1 MSYPTKAEINGEIY
15 ELNTSYKTAL
25 RCLEVIN
32 DNHIGDTERALAVCK
47 LIYGFV
53 PTTNADV
60 FLDKAILF
68 LSCGEK
74 REEEVQKRNFD
85 HNYDFKY
92 VTASFASDY
101 HIDLTKEDL
110 HWWRYC
116 ELLSGLTRNS
126 ILCRV
131 VEIRDYDLSEVKDA
145 KSRAEILNAKES
157 VALPILETEE
167 EREIREEFEKNF
179 E

>member
-15 ELNTSYKTAL
+15 DLNTSYKTAL
-25 RCLEVIN
+25 RCFEVIN
-32 DNHIGDTERALAVCK
+32 DNRIGDTERTLAVCK
-47 LIYGFV
+47 LLYGFV
-53 PTTNADV
+53 PTTDLDA

-74 REEEVQKRNFD
+74 REDEADRRVFD

-116 ELLSGLTRNS
+116 ELLSGLTRHS
-126 ILCRV
+126 ILSRV
-131 VEIRDYDLSEVKDA
+131 IEIREYDLSEVKDA
-145 KSRAEILNAKES
+145 KSRADIMRAKEE

-167 EREIREEFEKNF
+167 EREIREKFEQNF
-179 E
+179 S